1 MEPAEVIRTIEEVN
15 LSAEKRK
22 KVQTRKSANKT
33 GSTKRSG
40 ARHPE
45 TVKKVAR
52 QGNARRVKKS
62 SLQLVSDSHATVGV
76 KRKNRWKYLLPVL
89 LILLLGI
96 GAGSGYY
103 IWYQSFTEISLAK
116 QTSLVMSGYDGK
128 GSVALSLETLGEYK
142 EFFDQVETS
151 ISKATDLS
159 NGDELQISY
168 TYDPDLAKKMK
179 LRVDGEPVQ
188 LTVEGLAI
196 PTRISTD
203 QLFEA
208 VKLTTEDLSP
218 MIRVTMENV
227 SEDSFLQAIPFEI
240 VDEKPYYANGDEV
253 TVRATIDEDL
263 ALQYAYAFEG
273 DLAVY
278 EKTYQISSEEAYVTD
293 PGAFTEEQLEMVY
306 RNGAKYFDAAHAK
319 EYGLR
324 LFSEAHLNPQWA
336 NKQTFFSWVN
346 PRVISAYFNVVSEQ
360 GKELLETHVND
371 LKVVYE
377 ATLTQPDGQA
387 CNAEVVVQ
395 YTDLK
400 ELADGSID
408 FALDSGKIIGASIR
422 NTNIKNMVYDTDD
435 GNYISTKLK

>member
-52 QGNARRVKKS
+52 QGTARRVKKS

-151 ISKATDLS
+151 ISKATLTNS
-159 NGDELQISY
+159 
-168 TYDPDLAKKMK
+168 P
-179 LRVDGEPVQ
+179 PV
-188 LTVEGLAI
+188 
-196 PTRISTD
+196 
-203 QLFEA
+203 
-208 VKLTTEDLSP
+208 
-218 MIRVTMENV
+218 
-227 SEDSFLQAIPFEI
+227 
-240 VDEKPYYANGDEV
+240 
-253 TVRATIDEDL
+253 
-263 ALQYAYAFEG
+263 
-273 DLAVY
+273 
-278 EKTYQISSEEAYVTD
+278 
-293 PGAFTEEQLEMVY
+293 
-306 RNGAKYFDAAHAK
+306 
-319 EYGLR
+319 
-324 LFSEAHLNPQWA
+324 
-336 NKQTFFSWVN
+336 
-346 PRVISAYFNVVSEQ
+346 
-360 GKELLETHVND
+360 
-371 LKVVYE
+371 
-377 ATLTQPDGQA
+377 
-387 CNAEVVVQ
+387 
-395 YTDLK
+395 
-400 ELADGSID
+400 
-408 FALDSGKIIGASIR
+408 
-422 NTNIKNMVYDTDD
+422 
-435 GNYISTKLK
+435 

>member
-22 KVQTRKSANKT
+22 KVQTRKSAIKPDNTICKDVRRP
-33 GSTKRSG
+33 K
-40 ARHPE
+40 
-45 TVKKVAR
+45 TVKKAAKKR
-52 QGNARRVKKS
+52 TTGGVKKS
-62 SLQLVSDSHATVGV
+62 RLQLVNNSCPTVGL
-76 KRKNRWKYLLPVL
+76 KRLSWWIYVLPTL
-89 LILLLGI
+89 MILLVGI
-96 GAGSGYY
+96 GAGACYY

-116 QTSLVMSGYDGK
+116 QTSLIMSGYDGK
-128 GSVALSLETLGEYK
+128 GSVELSLETIGEYK
-142 EFFDQVETS
+142 EFFDQVETFV
-151 ISKATDLS
+151 SKETNLS
-159 NGDELQISY
+159 NGDEIQISY
-168 TYDPDLAKKMK
+168 TYDPALAKKMK
-179 LRVDGEPVQ
+179 LKVDGEPVS

-208 VKLTTEDLSP
+208 VKLTTEDISP

-240 VDEKPYYANGDEV
+240 INEKTYYSNGDVV

-273 DLAVY
+273 DLTVY
-278 EKTYQISSEEAYVTD
+278 EKTYEISSEEAYITD

-346 PRVISAYFNVVSEQ
+346 PCVISAYFNVVSEQ

-371 LKVVYE
+371 IKVVYE

-408 FALDSGKIIGASIR
+408 FALDAGKIIGASIR